1 MMSIV
6 VSDLCKSFGERKV
19 LDKISFDIGKQN
31 FTLLGPNGAGKTT
44 LVNIICGLLPYD
56 SGKVSVCGFDPRTQA
71 EEVRKRIGL
80 VTQDTSIY
88 DYLTARENL
97 EFHANFYGVP
107 KNSVKS
113 KVDEALEL
121 AQLENRA
128 KDLVGTFSGGMKR
141 RLALV
146 RAMLHDPEILIL
158 DEPTLGVDV
167 QNRNEIW
174 NKILEMKGKKTIF
187 INTNYMDEADNL
199 SDICAV
205 IDGGKVVAMDTPENL
220 KTNYSEGVQLTS
232 EIEIGQTG
240 LSQLQTRLKNY
251 SPDTVIDEEQMEGR
265 YRISIPAKRKANIL
279 LTEVAELF
287 NETDGVTI
295 KDLEIRVPTL
305 DDVFLALTGKKLR
318 D

>member
-1 MMSIV
+1 MSIV
-6 VSDLCKSFGERKV
+6 VSELNKSFGERRV
-19 LDKISFDIGKQN
+19 LDKLSFEIGKQN

-44 LVNIICGLLPYD
+44 LVNIICGLLKYD
-56 SGKVSVCGFDPRTQA
+56 SGKINVCGFDPRTQTQ
-71 EEVRKRIGL
+71 EVRRRIGL

-107 KNSVKS
+107 KNSVKN

-128 KDLVGTFSGGMKR
+128 NDLAGTFSGGMKR

-146 RAMLHDPEILIL
+146 RAMLHDPEIIIL

-174 NKILEMKGKKTIF
+174 NKILEMKGRKTIF
-187 INTNYMDEADNL
+187 INTNYMDEADSL
-199 SDICAV
+199 SHVCAV
-205 IDGGKVVAMDTPENL
+205 IDGGKVVAMGTPENL
-220 KTNYSEGVQLTS
+220 KTDYSDGVQLKA
-232 EIEIGQTG
+232 EIEIGHEE

-251 SPDTVIDEEQMEGR
+251 SSETVITQDKIENR
-265 YRISIPAKRKANIL
+265 YRIFIPAKKKSNLL
-279 LTEVAELF
+279 LTDVAEIF
-287 NETDGVTI
+287 NETDGVAI
-295 KDLEIRVPTL
+295 KDLQIRVPTL
-305 DDVFLALTGKKLR
+305 DDVFLKLTGKKLR

>member
-1 MMSIV
+1 MSV
-6 VSDLCKSFGERKV
+6 AVSDLCKSFGKRKI
-19 LDKISFDIGKQN
+19 LDKISFEVGKQN

-44 LVNIICGLLPYD
+44 LVNMICGLLKCD
-56 SGKVSVCGFDPRTQA
+56 AGKISVCGFDPRTQMQ
-71 EEVRKRIGL
+71 EVRKRIGL

-97 EFHANFYGVP
+97 AFHANFYGVP

-113 KVDEALEL
+113 KVDEALRL

-128 KDLVGTFSGGMKR
+128 DDLVGTFSGGMKR

-174 NKILEMKGKKTIF
+174 NKILEMRGRKTIL
-187 INTNYMDEADNL
+187 INTNYMDEADRL
-199 SDICAV
+199 SDMCAV

-220 KTNYSEGVQLTS
+220 KTGYSDGVQLTA
-232 EIEIGQTG
+232 EIEIGRTEFPP
-240 LSQLQTRLKNY
+240 LQSKLKAY
-251 SPDTVIDEEQMEGR
+251 SPDTVIAADQAENR
-265 YRISIPAKRKANIL
+265 YRITIPAKKRANSL
-279 LTEVAELF
+279 LAEVAELF

-295 KDLEIRVPTL
+295 KDLQIRVPTL
-305 DDVFLALTGKKLR
+305 DDVFLKLTGRKLR

>member
-1 MMSIV
+1 MSIII
-6 VSDLCKSFGERKV
+6 SDLCKSFGERKV

-44 LVNIICGLLPYD
+44 LVNIICGLLKYD
-56 SGKVSVCGFDPRTQA
+56 SGKISVCGFDPRTQMQ
-71 EEVRKRIGL
+71 EVRRRIGL

-88 DYLTARENL
+88 DYLTAKENL

-113 KVDEALEL
+113 KVNEALAL

-128 KDLVGTFSGGMKR
+128 NDLVGTFSGGMKR

-146 RAMLHDPEILIL
+146 RAMLHDPEIIIL

-174 NKILEMKGKKTIF
+174 NRILQMRGRKTIF
-187 INTNYMDEADNL
+187 INTNYMDEADRL
-199 SDICAV
+199 SDMCAV
-205 IDGGKVVAMDTPENL
+205 IDGGKVVAMGTPENL
-220 KTNYSEGVQLTS
+220 KTHYSDGVQLTA
-232 EIEIGQTG
+232 EIEAGKTEITR
-240 LSQLQTRLKNY
+240 LQTKLKNY
-251 SPDTVIDEEQMEGR
+251 SPDTVIAEGKTESR
-265 YRISIPAKRKANIL
+265 YQISIPEKKKANRL
-279 LTEVAELF
+279 LTEVAEIF

-295 KDLEIRVPTL
+295 KDLQIRVPTL
-305 DDVFLALTGKKLR
+305 DDVFLKLTGKNLR

>member
-1 MMSIV
+1 MSII
-6 VSDLCKSFGERKV
+6 VSDLCKSFKERKV
-19 LDKISFDIGKQN
+19 LDHISFEIGKQN

-44 LVNIICGLLPYD
+44 LVNIICGLLKYD
-56 SGKVSVCGFDPRTQA
+56 SGKISVCGFDPHTQTQ
-71 EEVRKRIGL
+71 EVRKRIGL

-97 EFHANFYGVP
+97 VFHANFYGVP
-107 KNSVKS
+107 KNDVKS

-128 KDLVGTFSGGMKR
+128 DDLTGTFSGGMKR

-146 RAMLHDPEILIL
+146 RAMLHDPEIIIL

-174 NKILEMKGKKTIF
+174 NKILEMRGKKTIF
-187 INTNYMDEADNL
+187 INTNYMDEADKL
-199 SDICAV
+199 SDVCAV
-205 IDGGKVVAMDTPENL
+205 IDDGKIVAMDTPENL
-220 KTNYSEGVQLTS
+220 KTHYSDGVQLTA
-232 EIEIGQTG
+232 EIEIDPMGFD
-240 LSQLQTRLKNY
+240 QLQSKLKNY
-251 SPDTVIDEEQMEGR
+251 SPDTVITEDKIEHR
-265 YRISIPAKRKANIL
+265 YQISIPAKKKANIL

-295 KDLEIRVPTL
+295 KDLQIRVPTL
-305 DDVFLALTGKKLR
+305 DDVFLKLTGRKLR

>member
-1 MMSIV
+1 MSIV
-6 VSDLCKSFGERKV
+6 ISDLCKSFGERKV
-19 LDKISFDIGKQN
+19 LDEISFEIGKQN
-31 FTLLGPNGAGKTT
+31 YTLLGPNGAGKTT
-44 LVNIICGLLPYD
+44 LVNIICGLLKYD
-56 SGKVSVCGFDPRTQA
+56 SGKISVCGFNPRTQVQ
-71 EEVRKRIGL
+71 EVRKRIGL

-113 KVDEALEL
+113 KVDGALEL

-128 KDLVGTFSGGMKR
+128 DDLAGTFSGGMKR

-146 RAMLHDPEILIL
+146 RAMLHDPEIIMM

-174 NKILEMKGKKTIF
+174 NKILEMRGKKTIF
-187 INTNYMDEADNL
+187 ISTNYMDEADKL

-205 IDGGKVVAMDTPENL
+205 MDGGKIVAMDTPDNL
-220 KTNYSEGVQLTS
+220 KTNYSDGVQLTA
-232 EIEIGQTG
+232 EVEIGRAG
-240 LSQLQTRLKNY
+240 LIQLQSKLKRY
-251 SPDTVIDEEQMEGR
+251 SPDAVIAGDETESR
-265 YRISIPAKRKANIL
+265 YHISIPAKKKANIL
-279 LTEVAELF
+279 LTEVAEIF
-287 NETDGVTI
+287 NGTDGIAI
-295 KDLEIRVPTL
+295 KDLQVRVPTL
-305 DDVFLALTGKKLR
+305 DDVFIKLTGKKLR

>member
-1 MMSIV
+1 MSIV
-6 VSDLCKSFGERKV
+6 ISDLCKSYGERKV
-19 LDKISFDIGKQN
+19 LDKISFEIGKQN

-44 LVNIICGLLPYD
+44 LVNMICGLLKYD
-56 SGKVSVCGFDPRTQA
+56 SGKISVCGFDPRTQTQ
-71 EEVRKRIGL
+71 EVRKRIGL
-80 VTQDTSIY
+80 VTQDTAIY
-88 DYLTARENL
+88 DYLTAKENL

-107 KNSVKS
+107 KKSVKS
-113 KVDEALEL
+113 KVNEALEL

-128 KDLVGTFSGGMKR
+128 GDLVGTFSGGMKR

-146 RAMLHDPEILIL
+146 RAMLHDPEIIIL

-174 NKILEMKGKKTIF
+174 NKILNMKGKKTVF

-220 KTNYSEGVQLTS
+220 KTIYSDGVRLKA
-232 EIEIGQTG
+232 EIEIDQGK
-240 LSQLQTRLKNY
+240 LNQLQTKLKKY
-251 SPDTVIDEEQMEGR
+251 SADTIISEDKMKSR
-265 YRISIPAKRKANIL
+265 YRISIPAKKKASIL
-279 LTEVAELF
+279 LTDVTEIF
-287 NETDGVTI
+287 NKTDGVVI
-295 KDLEIRVPTL
+295 KDLQIRVPAL
-305 DDVFLALTGKKLR
+305 DDVFLKLTGKKLR

>member
-1 MMSIV
+1 MSIV

>member
-1 MMSIV
+1 MSIV
-6 VSDLCKSFGERKV
+6 VSNLKKSFGERNV
-19 LDKISFDIGKQN
+19 LDDISFEIGKQN

-44 LVNIICGLLPYD
+44 LVNIICGLEKYD
-56 SGKVSVCGFDPRTQA
+56 SGEIGVCGFDPLKQTQ
-71 EEVRKRIGL
+71 EVRKRIGL

-107 KNSVKS
+107 KKSVKS
-113 KVDEALEL
+113 KVNEALEL

-128 KDLVGTFSGGMKR
+128 NDLVGTFSGGMKR

-146 RAMLHDPEILIL
+146 RAMLHDPEIIIL

-174 NKILEMKGKKTIF
+174 SKILEMRGKKTIF
-187 INTNYMDEADNL
+187 INTNYMDEADSL

-205 IDGGKVVAMDTPENL
+205 IDGGHLVAMDTPENL
-220 KTNYSEGVQLTS
+220 KTNYSDGVHLTAEV
-232 EIEIGQTG
+232 EIAPSGF
-240 LSQLQTRLKNY
+240 SNLQTKLKNY
-251 SPDTVIDEEQMEGR
+251 SADTEMSEGPAENR
-265 YRISIPAKRKANIL
+265 YQISIPAKKKANIL
-279 LTEVAELF
+279 LTEVAEIF
-287 NETDGVTI
+287 NETDGIAI
-295 KDLEIRVPTL
+295 KDLQIRVPTL
-305 DDVFLALTGKKLR
+305 DDVFLKLTGKKLR

>member
-1 MMSIV
+1 MSII
-6 VSDLCKSFGERKV
+6 VSDVSKAFGERKV
-19 LDKISFDIGKQN
+19 LDGISFSIGKQN

-44 LVNIICGLLPYD
+44 LVNIICGLEKYD
-56 SGKVSVCGFDPRTQA
+56 SGSVSVCGFDPRTQTQ
-71 EEVRKRIGL
+71 EVRKRIGL
-80 VTQDTSIY
+80 VTQDTSLY

-97 EFHANFYGVP
+97 TFHANFYGVA
-107 KNSVKS
+107 KNSVKR

-121 AQLENRA
+121 AQLESRA
-128 KDLVGTFSGGMKR
+128 DDLAGTFSGGMKR

-199 SDICAV
+199 SDLCAV
-205 IDGGKVVAMDTPENL
+205 IDGGRIVAADTPENL
-220 KTNYSEGVQLTS
+220 KTHYSDGVRLTA
-232 EIEIGQTG
+232 EIGLEPSRAEALGAALRQRYGNVAVTPC
-240 LSQLQTRLKNY
+240 K
-251 SPDTVIDEEQMEGR
+251 PDGCYHVT
-265 YRISIPAKRKANIL
+265 IPAKIKANVL
-279 LTEVAELF
+279 LTQVAGIF
-287 NETDGVTI
+287 NATDGLTI
-295 KDLEIRVPTL
+295 RDLQVRVPTL
-305 DDVFLALTGKKLR
+305 DDVFLSITGKNLR

>member
-1 MMSIV
+1 MSIV

-44 LVNIICGLLPYD
+44 LINIICGLLPYD
-56 SGKVSVCGFDPRTQA
+56 SGEVSVCGFDPRTQA

-121 AQLENRA
+121 AQLENRG
-128 KDLVGTFSGGMKR
+128 KTSSETFSGGMKR

-146 RAMLHDPEILIL
+146 RAMLHDPDSYIRRTH
-158 DEPTLGVDV
+158 D
-167 QNRNEIW
+167 R
-174 NKILEMKGKKTIF
+174 
-187 INTNYMDEADNL
+187 
-199 SDICAV
+199 
-205 IDGGKVVAMDTPENL
+205 GGR
-220 KTNYSEGVQLTS
+220 SEQ
-232 EIEIGQTG
+232 
-240 LSQLQTRLKNY
+240 K
-251 SPDTVIDEEQMEGR
+251 
-265 YRISIPAKRKANIL
+265 
-279 LTEVAELF
+279 
-287 NETDGVTI
+287 
-295 KDLEIRVPTL
+295 
-305 DDVFLALTGKKLR
+305 
-318 D
+318 

>member
-1 MMSIV
+1 MSIV
-6 VSDLCKSFGERKV
+6 VSELSKSFGERRV
-19 LDKISFDIGKQN
+19 LDKLSFEIGRQN

-44 LVNIICGLLPYD
+44 LVNIICGLLKYD
-56 SGKVSVCGFDPRTQA
+56 SGNISVCGFDPRTQMQ
-71 EEVRKRIGL
+71 EVRKRIGL

-88 DYLTARENL
+88 DYLTARKNL
-97 EFHANFYGVP
+97 EFHANFYGVA
-107 KNSVKS
+107 KNSVKR

-128 KDLVGTFSGGMKR
+128 NDLAGTFSGGMKR

-146 RAMLHDPEILIL
+146 RAMLNDPEIIIL

-187 INTNYMDEADNL
+187 INTNYMDEADSL

-205 IDGGKVVAMDTPENL
+205 IDGGKVVAMGAPESL
-220 KTNYSEGVQLTS
+220 KTDYSDGVQLTA
-232 EIEIGQTG
+232 EIEIGQKE
-240 LSQLQTRLKNY
+240 LILLQKKLKNY
-251 SPDTVIDEEQMEGR
+251 SPETVITEDKSEGR
-265 YRISIPAKRKANIL
+265 YRVFIPAKKKSNLL
-279 LTEVAELF
+279 LTDVAEIF
-287 NETDGVTI
+287 NETDGITI
-295 KDLEIRVPTL
+295 KDLQIRVPTL
-305 DDVFLALTGKKLR
+305 DDVFLKLTGKKLR

>member
-1 MMSIV
+1 MSIV
-6 VSDLCKSFGERKV
+6 VSDLSKSFGERKV
-19 LDKISFDIGKQN
+19 LDEISFEIGKQI

-44 LVNIICGLLPYD
+44 LVNIICGLLKYD
-56 SGKVSVCGFDPRTQA
+56 SGTISVCGFDPRKQMQ
-71 EEVRKRIGL
+71 EVRRRIGL

-88 DYLTARENL
+88 NYLTARENL
-97 EFHANFYGVP
+97 EFHANFYGVA

-128 KDLVGTFSGGMKR
+128 NDLVGTFSGGMKR

-146 RAMLHDPEILIL
+146 RALLHNPEIIIL

-174 NKILEMKGKKTIF
+174 NKILEMRGKKTIF
-187 INTNYMDEADNL
+187 INTNYMDEADRL

-205 IDGGKVVAMDTPENL
+205 IDDGKVVAMDTPENL
-220 KTNYSEGVQLTS
+220 KTNYSDGVHLTS
-232 EIEIGQTG
+232 EIEIVKTE
-240 LSQLQTRLKNY
+240 LTPLQSKLKNY
-251 SPDTVIDEEQMEGR
+251 SPDTVIAQDKTENR
-265 YRISIPAKRKANIL
+265 YRISIPAKKRANIL
-279 LTEVAELF
+279 LTEVAEIF
-287 NETDGVTI
+287 NETDGVVI
-295 KDLEIRVPTL
+295 KDLQIRVPTL
-305 DDVFLALTGKKLR
+305 DDVFIKLTGKKLR

>member
-1 MMSIV
+1 MSIV

-19 LDKISFDIGKQN
+19 LDHISFEIGKQN

-44 LVNIICGLLPYD
+44 LVNMICGLLEYD
-56 SGKVSVCGFDPRTQA
+56 SGKISVCGFDPRTQM
-71 EEVRKRIGL
+71 EEVRRRIGL
-80 VTQDTSIY
+80 VTQDTAIY
-88 DYLTARENL
+88 NYLTARENL

-113 KVDEALEL
+113 KVDEALRL
-121 AQLENRA
+121 AQLENREGDRA
-128 KDLVGTFSGGMKR
+128 GTFSGGMKR

-174 NKILEMKGKKTIF
+174 NKILEMRGRKTIF
-187 INTNYMDEADNL
+187 INTNYMDEADRL
-199 SDICAV
+199 SDVCAV

-220 KTNYSEGVQLTS
+220 KTNYSDGVQLKA
-232 EIEIGQTG
+232 EIEIGQAG
-240 LSQLQTRLKNY
+240 FAQLQSKLKNY
-251 SPDTVIDEEQMEGR
+251 SPDTVIAADKTENR
-265 YRISIPAKRKANIL
+265 YQISIPAKMKANVL
-279 LTEVAELF
+279 LAEVAELF
-287 NETDGVTI
+287 NETDGVAI
-295 KDLEIRVPTL
+295 KDLQIRVPTL
-305 DDVFLALTGKKLR
+305 DDVFLKLTGRKLR

>member
-1 MMSIV
+1 MSIV
-6 VSDLCKSFGERKV
+6 VSELSKSFGERRV
-19 LDKISFDIGKQN
+19 LDKLSFEIGRQN

-44 LVNIICGLLPYD
+44 LVNIICGLLKYD
-56 SGKVSVCGFDPRTQA
+56 SGNISVCGFDPRTQMQ
-71 EEVRKRIGL
+71 EVRKRIGL

-88 DYLTARENL
+88 DYLTARKNL
-97 EFHANFYGVP
+97 EFHANFYGVA
-107 KNSVKS
+107 KNSVKR

-128 KDLVGTFSGGMKR
+128 NDLAGTFSGGMKR

-146 RAMLHDPEILIL
+146 RAMLNDPEIIIL

-187 INTNYMDEADNL
+187 INTNYMDEADSL

-205 IDGGKVVAMDTPENL
+205 IDGGKVVAMGAPESL
-220 KTNYSEGVQLTS
+220 KTDYSDGVQLTA
-232 EIEIGQTG
+232 EIEIGQKELT
-240 LSQLQTRLKNY
+240 LLQKKLKNY
-251 SPDTVIDEEQMEGR
+251 SPETVITEDKSEGR
-265 YRISIPAKRKANIL
+265 YRVFIPAKKKSNLL
-279 LTEVAELF
+279 LTDVAEIF
-287 NETDGVTI
+287 NETDGITI
-295 KDLEIRVPTL
+295 KDLQIRVPTL
-305 DDVFLALTGKKLR
+305 DDVFLKLTGKKLR

>member
-1 MMSIV
+1 MSIII
-6 VSDLCKSFGERKV
+6 SDLCKSFGERKV
-19 LDKISFDIGKQN
+19 LDKISFEIGKQN

-44 LVNIICGLLPYD
+44 LVNIICGLLKYD
-56 SGKVSVCGFDPRTQA
+56 SGKISVCGFDPRTQTQ
-71 EEVRKRIGL
+71 EVRRRIGL

-88 DYLTARENL
+88 NYLTARENL

-113 KVDEALEL
+113 KVDEALRL

-128 KDLVGTFSGGMKR
+128 NDLVGTFSGGMKR

-174 NKILEMKGKKTIF
+174 NKILEMRGKKTIF
-187 INTNYMDEADNL
+187 INTNYMDEAGRL

-220 KTNYSEGVQLTS
+220 KTNYSDGVQLTA

-240 LSQLQTRLKNY
+240 LDQLQSKLKNY
-251 SPDTVIDEEQMEGR
+251 SSDTVIAGDKAENR
-265 YRISIPAKRKANIL
+265 YLISIPAKKKANVL

-287 NETDGVTI
+287 NETDGVAI
-295 KDLEIRVPTL
+295 KDIQIRVPTL
-305 DDVFLALTGKKLR
+305 DDVFLKLTGRKLR